1 MSELTNA
8 AVKFPLAISSF
19 GVQKLLGILP
29 MGDSEAGRKLRANL
43 YRTGDTA
50 KKEFSTNTAMFGAFQ
65 FADKAQTALID
76 FAADTVSLRVLRP
89 TYMWNAMSE
98 IYHGGAGAIGSVATA
113 TARRLLREQF
123 GNTFDVISFV
133 NHVDAPHTLSSD
145 GTYPVD
151 DCIER
156 LYSRGD
162 YPALWLIEGLGER
175 YAEAYMED
183 GRVVRGLLST
193 GKGASL
199 PDKTQLMMHAGIGIT
214 FAKKALNNLTPC
226 SSDAE
231 VNDALRTF
239 LELVE
244 GNSQDRYKG
253 AALESLGLVT
263 RTWYG
268 QMVNLIYDHLTQI
281 DVAASEYF
289 WHGAGR
295 AMYFSPMYMLPG
307 FSPWHA
313 AKVEPPN
320 EVARRNAIAG
330 VAWAFTIVNVRQPE
344 IASNFLTH
352 RADEIEGNDAFTDGV
367 YSTLIMAGEMVP
379 GHRFV
384 TGYLR
389 YKPDPKN
396 PDAVS
401 AWNRWVGADAEA
413 KVNFYRQ
420 TLKAYGKLGEVF
432 RYHALGDYVNEL
444 AGPIAAGVVRS

>member
-8 AVKFPLAISSF
+8 AVKFPLALTSF

-29 MGDSEAGRKLRANL
+29 MGDSNAGRKVQENL

-50 KKEFSTNTAMFGAFQ
+50 KKDFSTNTAMFGAFQ
-65 FADKAQTALID
+65 FADKAQTALIN
-76 FAADTVSLRVLRP
+76 FAADTLSLKVLRP
-89 TYMWNAMSE
+89 TYMWNAVSG
-98 IYHGGAGAIGSVATA
+98 IYHGGTDALGSVATS

-133 NHVDAPHTLSSD
+133 NHVDAPHSLASN
-145 GTYPVD
+145 GTYPID
-151 DCIER
+151 ECIDR

-183 GRVVRGLLST
+183 GRDLRGLLSA

-199 PDKTQLMMHAGIGIT
+199 PDKSQLMMHAGIGIT
-214 FAKKALNNLTPC
+214 FAKKALNNLTPV
-226 SSDAE
+226 STDNEIDA
-231 VNDALRTF
+231 ALNTF
-239 LELVE
+239 LELCHS
-244 GNSQDRYKG
+244 NSQERYVG

-268 QMVNLIYDHLTQI
+268 QMVLPIYNHLKQL
-281 DVAASEYF
+281 DVAASEFF

-307 FSPWHA
+307 FSPWNA
-313 AKVEPPN
+313 AIVEPPD
-320 EVARRNAIAG
+320 EPARRNARAG
-330 VAWAFTIVNVRQPE
+330 VAWAWTVVNVRQPE
-344 IASNFLTH
+344 ITANFLAH
-352 RADEIEGNDAFTDGV
+352 RADEIDGNDAFTDGV

-384 TGYLR
+384 TGYVR
-389 YKPDPKN
+389 YKPDSKN
-396 PDAVS
+396 PDMVT
-401 AWNRWVGADAEA
+401 AWNRWVGNDAESR
-413 KVNFYRQ
+413 VNFYRQ
-420 TLKAYGKLGEVF
+420 TLKAHGKLGEVF
-432 RYHALGDYVNEL
+432 RYHNLNDYVSEL
-444 AGPIAAGVVRS
+444 AGPIAAGTV

>member
-8 AVKFPLAISSF
+8 AVKFPLALSSF

-29 MGDSEAGRKLRANL
+29 LGDSDAGRKMRANL

-76 FAADTVSLRVLRP
+76 LAADTMSFKVLRP
-89 TYMWNAMSE
+89 TYMWNAVSE
-98 IYHGGAGAIGSVATA
+98 IYNGGTGAIGSVATA
-113 TARRLLREQF
+113 TARRLLKEQF

-133 NHVDAPHTLSSD
+133 NHVDAPSTLSAD

-151 DCIER
+151 DAIER
-156 LYSRGD
+156 LYARGD

-175 YAEAYMED
+175 YAEAYMAD
-183 GRVVRGLLST
+183 GRQLRGLLST

-199 PDKTQLMMHAGIGIT
+199 PEKTQLMMHAGIGIT
-214 FAKKALNNLTPC
+214 FAKHALNDLTPC
-226 SSDAE
+226 STDAE
-231 VNDALRTF
+231 INEALKVF
-239 LELVE
+239 LDLVHE
-244 GNSQDRYKG
+244 NSQERYIG

-268 QMVNLIYDHLTQI
+268 QMVGLIYDHLTQFDI
-281 DVAASEYF
+281 PASEFF

-313 AKVEPPN
+313 ASVEPPN
-320 EVARRNAIAG
+320 DIAKRNARAG

-352 RADEIEGNDAFTDGV
+352 RAGEIQGNDAFTDGV

-379 GHRFV
+379 GHRYV

-389 YKPDPKN
+389 YQPDSKN
-396 PDAVS
+396 PSAVS
-401 AWNRWVGADAEA
+401 SWNQWVGADAEA

-420 TLKAYGKLGEVF
+420 TLKMHGKLGEVF

-444 AGPIAAGVVRS
+444 AGPMAASAQR